1 MHSSRLAFSSLHT
14 QQGLGLSAAAAAA
27 DWVITGA
34 TGALEAIELA
44 VAWAEDILTFFLT
57 TSALFE
63 LGERKKGE
71 RSREL
76 SVN

>member
-1 MHSSRLAFSSLHT
+1 ML
-14 QQGLGLSAAAAAA
+14 
-27 DWVITGA
+27 ITPSMRQREG
-34 TGALEAIELA
+34 TGNIPIELA